1 MRRETMNAMRIVSI
15 LGLVLGLLV
24 GSAAAQSVQ
33 SDFDRTFQFSNL
45 KTFSFA
51 VQNRGVT
58 DPLAADSLNDGR
70 IKSGLES
77 QLRINGFRSDA
88 ETPDFVIAYHVTT
101 KNKLSV
107 QDYGYGPPRW
117 FGGRN
122 ISVNQYSEGTL
133 LVDFIDTKTNQVIWR
148 GRASGTLEMKG
159 VDKKISKSVEKLV
172 KQFVK
177 DTTKK
182 A

>member
-1 MRRETMNAMRIVSI
+1 MAMMGM
-15 LGLVLGLLV
+15 LMGLLAI
-24 GSAAAQSVQ
+24 STQAQSVQ
-33 SDFDRTFQFSNL
+33 SDYDRSFNFSNL
-45 KTFSFA
+45 KTFGFA
-51 VQNRGVT
+51 VQKRSET
-58 DPLAADSLNDGR
+58 DPLAGDSLNDGR
-70 IKSGLES
+70 IQSAVQS
-77 QLRINGFRSDA
+77 QLIANGYRIDS
-88 ETPDFVIAYHVTT
+88 EKPDFVIAYHVTT

-117 FGGRN
+117 FGNRD
-122 ISVNQYSEGTL
+122 IRVNQYSEGTL
-133 LVDFIDTKTNQVIWR
+133 LVDFIDARTNQLIWR

>member
-1 MRRETMNAMRIVSI
+1 MRAMRVVSI
-15 LGLVLGLLV
+15 LGLMLGMLI

-51 VQNRGVT
+51 VQRRGAT
-58 DPLAADSLNDGR
+58 DPLSTDTLNDGR
-70 IKSGLES
+70 IRTGLES
-77 QLRINGFRSDA
+77 QLIANGFRM
-88 ETPDFVIAYHVTT
+88 ETEKADFVIAYYVTT

-117 FGGRN
+117 FGSRD
-122 ISVNQYSEGTL
+122 IRVNQYSEGTL
-133 LVDFIDTKTNQVIWR
+133 MVDFIDARTNQVIWR

-159 VDKKISKSVEKLV
+159 VDKKISKSTEKLV

-182 A
+182 G

>member
-1 MRRETMNAMRIVSI
+1 MKAMRVVSL

-51 VQNRGVT
+51 VQRRGAT
-58 DPLAADSLNDGR
+58 DPLSTDTLNNVR
-70 IKSGLES
+70 IRTGLES
-77 QLRINGFRSDA
+77 QLIANCFRM
-88 ETPDFVIAYHVTT
+88 ETEKADFVIAYYVTT

-117 FGGRN
+117 FGGRD
-122 ISVNQYSEGTL
+122 IRVNQDTEGTL
-133 LVDFIDTKTNQVIWR
+133 MVDFIDTRTNQVIWR
-148 GRASGTLEMKG
+148 GRAIGTLELKG
-159 VDKKISKSVEKLV
+159 VDKKISKSTEKLV

-182 A
+182 

>member
-1 MRRETMNAMRIVSI
+1 MKAMRIVSI
-15 LGLVLGLLV
+15 LGLLLGLLV

-51 VQNRGVT
+51 VQRRGAT
-58 DPLAADSLNDGR
+58 DPLSADTLNDGR
-70 IKSGLES
+70 IRTGLES
-77 QLRINGFRSDA
+77 QLIANGFHM
-88 ETPDFVIAYHVTT
+88 ETDKADFVIAYYVKT

-117 FGGRN
+117 FGGRD
-122 ISVNQYSEGTL
+122 IRVNQDTEGTL
-133 LVDFIDTKTNQVIWR
+133 MVDFIDARTNQVVWR
-148 GRASGTLEMKG
+148 GRAVGTLDMKG
-159 VDKKISKSVEKLV
+159 VEKKISKSTEKLV

-182 A
+182 G

>member
-1 MRRETMNAMRIVSI
+1 MKAMRVVSL

-51 VQNRGVT
+51 VQRRGAT
-58 DPLAADSLNDGR
+58 DPLSTDSLNDGR
-70 IKSGLES
+70 IKTGLES
-77 QLRINGFRSDA
+77 QLIANGFKVDTDKA
-88 ETPDFVIAYHVTT
+88 DFVIAYYVKT

-117 FGGRN
+117 FGGRD
-122 ISVNQYSEGTL
+122 IRVNQDTEGTL
-133 LVDFIDTKTNQVIWR
+133 MVDFIDARTNQVVWR
-148 GRASGTLEMKG
+148 GRAVGTLDLKG
-159 VDKKISKSVEKLV
+159 VDKKISKSTEKLV

-182 A
+182 G

>member
-1 MRRETMNAMRIVSI
+1 MKAMRVVSL

-51 VQNRGVT
+51 VQRRGAT
-58 DPLAADSLNDGR
+58 DPLSTDSLNDGR
-70 IKSGLES
+70 IRTGLES
-77 QLRINGFRSDA
+77 QLIANGFHM
-88 ETPDFVIAYHVTT
+88 ETEKADFVIAYYVKSKT
-101 KNKLSV
+101 KLSV
-107 QDYGYGPPRW
+107 RDYGYGPPRW
-117 FGGRN
+117 FGGRDLR
-122 ISVNQYSEGTL
+122 VNQDTEGTL
-133 LVDFIDTKTNQVIWR
+133 MVDFIDARTNQVIWR
-148 GRASGTLEMKG
+148 GRAVGTLDLKG
-159 VDKKISKSVEKLV
+159 VDKKISKSTEKLV

-182 A
+182 G

>member
-1 MRRETMNAMRIVSI
+1 MKATRVVSL

-51 VQNRGVT
+51 VQRRGAT
-58 DPLAADSLNDGR
+58 DPLSTDSLNDGR
-70 IKSGLES
+70 IRTGLES
-77 QLRINGFRSDA
+77 QLIANGFHM
-88 ETPDFVIAYHVTT
+88 ETEKADFVIAYYVKT

-117 FGGRN
+117 FGGRD
-122 ISVNQYSEGTL
+122 IRVNQDTEGTL
-133 LVDFIDTKTNQVIWR
+133 MVDFIDARTNQVVWR
-148 GRASGTLEMKG
+148 GRAVGTLDMKG
-159 VDKKISKSVEKLV
+159 VDKKISKSTEKLV

-182 A
+182 G

>member
-1 MRRETMNAMRIVSI
+1 MNVMRVMSI
-15 LGLVLGLLV
+15 LGLMLGMLI

-33 SDFDRTFQFSNL
+33 SDYDRAFHFSNL
-45 KTFSFA
+45 KTFSFT
-51 VQNRGVT
+51 VQKRGAT
-58 DPLAADSLNDGR
+58 DPLAADTLNDGR
-70 IKSGLES
+70 IRTGLES
-77 QLRINGFRSDA
+77 QLIANGFRM
-88 ETPDFVIAYHVTT
+88 ETEKADFVIAYYVTT

-122 ISVNQYSEGTL
+122 LRVDQYSEGTL
-133 LVDFIDTKTNQVIWR
+133 MVDFIDVRTNQVIWR

-159 VDKKISKSVEKLV
+159 VDKKISKSTEKLV

-177 DTTKK
+177 DTAKK
-182 A
+182 G